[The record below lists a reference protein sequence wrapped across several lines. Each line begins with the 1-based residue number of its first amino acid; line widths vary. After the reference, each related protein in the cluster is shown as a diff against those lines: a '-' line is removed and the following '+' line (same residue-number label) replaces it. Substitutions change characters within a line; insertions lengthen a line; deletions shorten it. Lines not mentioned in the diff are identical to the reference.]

1 MVKFTMCLVS
11 NNIEIIIIQ
20 TGIVK
25 ITTNILIFNMIEVK
39 YKVLPTIIYGER
51 PSKFYYNSL

>member
-25 ITTNILIFNMIEVK
+25 LTTNILMFNMIAVK
-39 YKVLPTIIYGER
+39 YKVLPTIIHGEG
-51 PSKFYYNSL
+51 PGKFYYNSL